1 MGYGIQGQNY
11 VAMYQ
16 ESDSWPKNVSR
27 VAKTKVIRKW
37 ELNTSITSGIPKHKI
52 SLWANVVAIYIYNV
66 SKIIKSK
73 IYTRG

>member
-27 VAKTKVIRKW
+27 VAKTKVI
-37 ELNTSITSGIPKHKI
+37 ENG
-52 SLWANVVAIYIYNV
+52 N
-66 SKIIKSK
+66 
-73 IYTRG
+73 